1 MAKNEY
7 VKPQIDIVEVDPT
20 EEDGGARY
28 RLPYGIAKGLGLNTE
43 GMTPRQVWDMLKGK
57 GINPNNAYKELEK
70 KAKTEIKKEE
80 PKVVGAKLSSK
91 EELDSW
97 GKNKGISTNGLF
109 NHLPENVAIE
119 QGNKLVELYEE
130 FPTKRNG
137 EMSFYSSRDDLKE
150 NTVAQ
155 ANYSPSR
162 DALSININ
170 SNSFIGEDVS
180 EIEANI
186 QSGWWSKTAPENYKY
201 QTVTHEYG
209 HVIEFSLLSKSG
221 YSEILLERVNKLR
234 EEAYLDYRKAARF
247 KQEVAKITA
256 KTRKEMFYDK
266 IFPQIFEKAKQYD
279 SSLVVPTR
287 IADKGYQKAPKVSN
301 YGATSWSEY
310 FAESFASGMLGG
322 DSAIGKATVDVV
334 RKIFKGEIKW

>member
-1 MAKNEY
+1 MVEKKEYKNPIIEIE
-7 VKPQIDIVEVDPT
+7 PGDEI
-20 EEDGGARY
+20 GSARY

-43 GMTPRQVWDMLKGK
+43 GMTPRQVWEMLKGK
-57 GINPNNAYKELEK
+57 GINPDNAYKELEK

-109 NHLPENVAIE
+109 NHLPENIAIE

-130 FPTKRNG
+130 FPTKRSGN
-137 EMSFYSSRDDLKE
+137 MRFYSSSGDLKE
-150 NTVAQ
+150 ITVAQ
-155 ANYSPSR
+155 AEYSPSR
-162 DALSININ
+162 DELGININ
-170 SNSFIGEDVS
+170 SDSFMGEDVS
-180 EIEANI
+180 EVQANI
-186 QSGWWSKTAPENYKY
+186 ESGWWSKTTPENYKY

-209 HVIEFSLLSKSG
+209 HLIEYSLLSKSDF
-221 YSEILLERVNKLR
+221 SKVVLERVNKLR
-234 EEAYLDYRKAARF
+234 EEAYFDYKKAARF

-279 SSLVVPTR
+279 SSLVIPSK
-287 IADKGYQKAPKVSN
+287 IADKGYKKAPKISK
-301 YGATSWSEY
+301 YGETSWSEY

-322 DSAIGKATVDVV
+322 DNPIGKATVDVV
-334 RKIFKGEIKW
+334 RSIFKGETKW